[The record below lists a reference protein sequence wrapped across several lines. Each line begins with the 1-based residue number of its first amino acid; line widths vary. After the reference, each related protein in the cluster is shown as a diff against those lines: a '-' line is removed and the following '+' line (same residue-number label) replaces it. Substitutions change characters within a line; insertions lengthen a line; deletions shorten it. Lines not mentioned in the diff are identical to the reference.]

1 MVNSITFFEEGYC
14 CWKNVILDIWECS
27 ALIHFARSRR
37 IMAVVDVE
45 SGMRSE
51 SSGVREE
58 EWRTV
63 VSKKGMK
70 KKNKKT
76 EGDDKCMSA
85 KDHLKCHASN
95 SWVGHLL
102 KESSLG
108 CHWISLQQESQVW
121 LVPVAVAWAQFRGSE
136 QAPPQF
142 YSSSRYILHIVNILQ
157 LKANFQ

>member
-1 MVNSITFFEEGYC
+1 
-14 CWKNVILDIWECS
+14 
-27 ALIHFARSRR
+27 
-37 IMAVVDVE
+37 MAVVDVE

-95 SWVGHLL
+95 S
-102 KESSLG
+102 
-108 CHWISLQQESQVW
+108 
-121 LVPVAVAWAQFRGSE
+121 
-136 QAPPQF
+136 
-142 YSSSRYILHIVNILQ
+142 
-157 LKANFQ
+157 